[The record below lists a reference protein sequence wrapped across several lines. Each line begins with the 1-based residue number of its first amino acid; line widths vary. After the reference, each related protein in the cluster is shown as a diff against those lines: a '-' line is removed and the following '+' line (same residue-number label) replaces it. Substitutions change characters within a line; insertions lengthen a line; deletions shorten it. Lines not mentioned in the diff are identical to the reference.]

1 MSYALTRKS
10 LVTLPKNMRLH
21 LGLRPGDAV
30 DFEPLPDGRV
40 AITPAR
46 QQQHKPKVVNPFRKF
61 LGIGIAGLS
70 TEKILREI
78 RGRDSMQ

>member
-1 MSYALTRKS
+1 MTRKS
-10 LVTLPKNMRLH
+10 LVTLPKNMLLH
-21 LGLRPGDAV
+21 LVLRPGDAV
-30 DFEPLPDGRV
+30 GFEPLPDCRV
-40 AITPAR
+40 AITPA
-46 QQQHKPKVVNPFRKF
+46 QQQHQKPKVVNPFRKF